1 MYVPKPLTPAQSHAE
16 SVEASIRNQ
25 PSETGVLIAPDGSEI
40 ARRTGVAN
48 TVTFPEDEL
57 RRGLGATY
65 THNHPGGTGPSV
77 EDIELAAEFGFAEL
91 RVVTSDRL
99 YRVWDLAT
107 VAPMAVRPEYV
118 PALQRAVAAVT
129 QDVQRNVV
137 DRKDFRSEVLHRTWR
152 RVATRLRFHY
162 ERIPP

>member
-1 MYVPKPLTPAQSHAE
+1 MPKPLTPAQSHAE

-25 PSETGVLIAPDGSEI
+25 YSETGVLIAPDGSEI
-40 ARRTGVAN
+40 ARRTGVVN

-57 RRGLGATY
+57 RRGAGATY

-91 RVVTSDRL
+91 RVVTTDRL
-99 YRVWDLAT
+99 YRVWGLAG
-107 VAPMAVRPEYV
+107 VV
-118 PALQRAVAAVT
+118 PAVVRAEYAPAFQRSITEVT
-129 QDVQRNVV
+129 HDVQRNAV
-137 DRKDFRSEVLHRTWR
+137 DRKDFGSEVLHRTWR
-152 RVATRLRFHY
+152 RVASRLRFHY

>member
-1 MYVPKPLTPAQSHAE
+1 MSKPLTPAQSHAE
-16 SVEASIRNQ
+16 SVEASIRNL
-25 PSETGVLIAPDGSEI
+25 PSEAGVLIAPDGSEI
-40 ARRTGVAN
+40 ARRSGGTN

-57 RRGLGATY
+57 RRGQGATY

-99 YRVWDLAT
+99 YRVWNLGAVT
-107 VAPMAVRPEYV
+107 PTAVRPEYA
-118 PALQRAVAAVT
+118 PAFQRSIAEVT

-152 RVATRLRFHY
+152 RVAARLRFHY